1 MSETTQL
8 LPATPNLTTSSGR
21 VEFETLLSNISAQLI
36 AVDPERLAQT
46 VQVAL
51 DKVRQ
56 FFGAD
61 RCALLSVS
69 DDTKTVLVAYASYS
83 EHATRV
89 SGEINLAELYP
100 WFWKRLVVDRVPVIL
115 SDLDELPPEAA
126 FDRASTESLGTR
138 SLLDLPIE
146 AGPARLHLMVLHR
159 VDKEGFWPD
168 EYVQRVRLLG
178 EMLVNAIERTRTLKE
193 LQLLQEKLEHE
204 NVYLRKEAQERLGTE
219 RIDGRSALI
228 RRTLEMAEQV
238 AATDSTV
245 LLMGETGTGKERFA
259 SYIHERSWRGKRP
272 MIRVNCSAIPASLI
286 ESELFGREKGAYTG
300 ALSKQIGRFELAHE
314 STLFLDEIGE
324 LPIEMQV
331 KLLRVLESH
340 TIERLGNPKPIPVD
354 VRIIAATNRN
364 LTAAIREGRFRQDLF
379 YRLNI
384 FPISIPPLRERRE
397 DIPLFIDTFIDELSG
412 KMGKRIE
419 KVTPAGLEALMR
431 YAWPG
436 NVRELR
442 NTVER
447 AMILATGSTL
457 QLFVP
462 ETDAKEVV
470 AGNGLNPV
478 ERNHLMQILQ
488 ETAWRIR
495 GEHGAATRLGL
506 KPTTLESR
514 IKKLGLTRPGI

>member
-1 MSETTQL
+1 MSATTQL
-8 LPATPNLTTSSGR
+8 SAATPNLTTPSSR
-21 VEFETLLSNISAQLI
+21 IEFETLLSDISAKLI
-36 AVDPERLAQT
+36 AVNLEGLSET
-46 VQVAL
+46 VQSAL
-51 DKVRQ
+51 ESVRR

-61 RCALLSVS
+61 RCAVLSVS
-69 DDTKTVLVAYASYS
+69 DDMRNVRVAYSAYGDN
-83 EHATRV
+83 AIRV
-89 SGEINLAELYP
+89 SGDINLVEWYP
-100 WFWKRLVVDRVPVIL
+100 WIWKRLVIDRVPVIA
-115 SDLDELPPEAA
+115 SHLDELPPEAA
-126 FDRASTESLGTR
+126 TDRARTEALGTR

-146 AGPARLHLMVLHR
+146 AGPARLHLMILHSIHEER
-159 VDKEGFWPD
+159 SWPG
-168 EYVQRVRLLG
+168 EYVPRLRLLG
-178 EMLVNAIERTRTLKE
+178 QILVNAIERTKTLKE
-193 LQLLQEKLEHE
+193 LQTLQEKLEHE
-204 NVYLRKEAQERLGTE
+204 NLYLRKEAQERLGTE
-219 RIDGRSALI
+219 RIDGRSILI

-245 LLMGETGTGKERFA
+245 LLLGETGTGKERFA

-300 ALSKQIGRFELAHE
+300 ALSKQIGRFELADD

-324 LPIEMQV
+324 LPTEMQV
-331 KLLRVLESH
+331 KLLRVLDGH
-340 TIERLGNPKPIPVD
+340 TIERLGNPKPIPVN

-397 DIPLFIDTFIDELSG
+397 DIPLFIDTFIGELSG

-419 KVTPAGLEALMR
+419 KVDPASLEALVR
-431 YAWPG
+431 YDWPG

-447 AMILATGSTL
+447 AAILATGSTL
-457 QLFVP
+457 HLFVP
-462 ETDAKEVV
+462 KTDAEEVST
-470 AGNGLNPV
+470 GNDSNPV
-478 ERNHLMQILQ
+478 EGTRLLQILQ

-495 GEHGAATRLGL
+495 GEHGAAARLGL